1 MRLSKKG
8 KLLFIHIAKNAGRSV
23 WEAMEKKYKD
33 TRKIAWGHSTL
44 QEVHKKINLKK
55 YTTFAIVRNPYDRM
69 VSLYHF
75 LYQQKDSFM
84 GYDGVERPTSII
96 PGLGFE
102 KWLLEYGKVAHT
114 SSKKNR
120 LVTSKQPQLDW
131 LTVNKKVVCNEIIR
145 FEELYPRLHNILGI
159 TKEELPVKHKTK
171 RGGYREL
178 YTPKSKAFVEKYFK
192 KDLEY
197 FNYEF

>member
-1 MRLSKKG
+1 MRISKKA
-8 KLLFIHIAKNAGRSV
+8 KLLLIHLPKNAGRSI
-23 WEAMEKKYKD
+23 WTAMEDKYPDTKKV
-33 TRKIAWGHSTL
+33 AWGHATL

-55 YTTFAIVRNPYDRM
+55 YTSFAVVRNPWDRM

-84 GYDGVERPTSII
+84 SYDGKERPTKII

-120 LVTSKQPQLDW
+120 IITSKKPQVEW
-131 LTVNKKVVCNEIIR
+131 LTVNGKIVCNEIIR
-145 FEELYPRLHNILGI
+145 FENMFPHLHNVLGI
-159 TKEELPVKHKTK
+159 TEKELPVKHKTK
-171 RGGYREL
+171 RGHYRDL
-178 YTPKSKAFVEKYFK
+178 YTPKTKDFVYKHFK
-192 KDLEY
+192 KDIQT